1 MWPPFEN
8 SILKQINMCRKRF
21 DRNAI
26 ASSDGS
32 HVRVIH
38 DRKANATGRTP
49 YLFCGKPVIITGHY
63 VFCNGKYIGRLHID
77 KEGRK
82 CISSKKNNGFIK
94 TI

>member
-1 MWPPFEN
+1 
-8 SILKQINMCRKRF
+8 MCRKRF

>member
-1 MWPPFEN
+1 
-8 SILKQINMCRKRF
+8 MCRKRF

-38 DRKANATGRTP
+38 DRRANTTGRTP
-49 YLFCGKPVIITGHY
+49 YMFGGKPVIITGPC

-82 CISSKKNNGFIK
+82 CISGEKNNGFIK